1 MVRRIRIM
9 VVAAALAWTSP
20 VVAQTADWSR
30 AGGSL
35 FAGAE
40 IETAQSVEA
49 DALDA
54 ASEASVELPLEVR
67 VPSAEQP
74 YAEAVGLAA
83 QRHGLDPKLLHA
95 VVVVESAYRP
105 RAASPAGAVGLMQL
119 MPGTAAE
126 LGVQDRLDP
135 VASLQGGAAYLAR
148 QVVRFGDLRL
158 ALAAY
163 NAGPGRVARLGQIP
177 AIPETEA
184 YVAAVVDCYLALSAG
199 RDVRHARE
207 CVRGG
212 GSR

>member
-1 MVRRIRIM
+1 MVRRFI

-40 IETAQSVEA
+40 IETVDSVEA
-49 DALDA
+49 DAVDA
-54 ASEASVELPLEVR
+54 ASNASVELPLEVR
-67 VPSAEQP
+67 VPPAVQP

-83 QRHGLDPKLLHA
+83 ERHGLDPKLLHA
-95 VVVVESAYRP
+95 VVVVESAYRAQ
-105 RAASPAGAVGLMQL
+105 AASPAGAVGLMQL
-119 MPGTAAE
+119 MPATAAE

-163 NAGPGRVARLGQIP
+163 NAGPGRVARLGRIP
-177 AIPETEA
+177 AIRETEA

-199 RDVRHARE
+199 RDVRNARE
-207 CVRGG
+207 CVRSG